1 MPKRGYKAHNFRV
14 TAVTGDGTV
23 ISGEEWFGKPQV
35 FSYEK
40 NKELCDE
47 YARRVDPAF
56 RAKERAARRAERV
69 EKRRIE
75 LEQQQRRIN
84 EELSGMG
91 QFT

>member
-1 MPKRGYKAHNFRV
+1 MPRRGYKPHNFNV
-14 TAVTGDGTV
+14 TVVTGDGSV
-23 ISGEEWFGKPQV
+23 IGGEEWLSKPQV

-56 RAKERAARRAERV
+56 RAKERAARRVERV

-75 LEQQQRRIN
+75 LEEQQRKIN
-84 EELSGMG
+84 AELSGLSV
-91 QFT
+91 T